1 MSAAPAALLAEPDQG
16 QDSEALERLTSLLD
30 PAFLEAIG
38 WDAAA
43 EAIAPPPDHPQL
55 RRPTCLVPGCGVQ
68 ATSHNRLCTICQLRH
83 RSSGLDLAVFVT
95 VARVR
100 LKNQTP
106 GSSLVRCAVGGCP
119 RPVKSAPAKL
129 CSTHLDQQHRLG
141 LALAAFLAHPQVR
154 PLPSF
159 GTCRVGACLGPAES
173 RRGLCRPHGARW
185 RTHRRADPTLDLD
198 RWCQTQRSARTDA
211 VRVVLRGMPRLVQAE
226 LLYGLQQ
233 RCRRG
238 CKTKPDALRALCDLL
253 RREPVRSVLEVTIP
267 PPRRPQQ
274 AGPPQPPRQDCHVL
288 AAEVQASVKR
298 AFSSP
303 ALEQRKDVWDMSVF
317 GHRGTLTFTRIT
329 QPWLRQAA
337 KDWAAEDV
345 AKRRGRGATVTVQ
358 AYLRSL
364 ELLSASLRLQR
375 ADQAR
380 DLTLLGRGDV
390 VAFLNRLAHLE
401 ALEGE
406 AGLSTYLRCQTVR
419 QAARLLRECRALG
432 LTRPGGSL
440 AGLPDDFALWP
451 DDVPRLPDP
460 DEQGRAL
467 PPVVLEQLVAAL
479 PQLGE
484 RHGRVFCVAVQLL
497 IDTGRRPDEV
507 CKLPW
512 DCLEQDPDGK
522 HTLVYTNYKYQQAG
536 RRLAITDATAT
547 LIRDQQ
553 QAVRAW
559 FPTAPIGQLTL
570 LPGSRRNQTGTRPIT
585 NGTLGRLHRSW
596 VDGLPALL
604 LDDKRTEFDKAKV
617 FLYAYRHSFAQ
628 RHADAGTPVDELREL
643 MGHDSMTTT
652 QRYYRVTA
660 KRTRAAVDRL
670 AAHQFDGRGNRVW
683 RQARA
688 LLEHE
693 HQRRAVGQVA
703 VPFGICT
710 EPSNVQA
717 GGHAC
722 PFRFRCV
729 GCGHFRSDPSYLP
742 ELHGYL
748 EMLLRNRE
756 RVRAAV
762 ELEEW
767 ARAEATPSE
776 EEISRLRAL
785 IRRVEADLDQL
796 SDTERRQVDEA
807 CRVVRTTRRTVH
819 LGMPTVRP
827 PDLDPAL
834 EDLA

>member
-1 MSAAPAALLAEPDQG
+1 MSVASAALPADPVAGQGSEGLEQLA
-16 QDSEALERLTSLLD
+16 SLLD
-30 PAFLEAIG
+30 RAFLEAIG

-43 EAIAPPPDHPQL
+43 EAIAPPSDHPQL
-55 RRPTCLVPGCGVQ
+55 RRPVCLVPGCGI
-68 ATSHNRLCTICQLRH
+68 SSGHRNGLCSICQGRYQD
-83 RSSGLDLAVFVT
+83 SGLDLAVFVT

-100 LKNQTP
+100 VRNQTP
-106 GSSLVRCAVGGCP
+106 GSSLLQCAVGGCP
-119 RPVKSAPAKL
+119 RPAKSAPAKL
-129 CSTHLDQQHRLG
+129 CGVHLDQRRRLG
-141 LALAAFLAHPQVR
+141 LPLTAFLAHPQVR

-159 GTCRVGACLGPAES
+159 GTCRVGACLGPADG
-173 RRGLCRPHGARW
+173 RRGLCRPHDARW
-185 RTHRRADPTLDLD
+185 RFHRRRDPELDFD

-211 VRVVLRGMPRLVQAE
+211 VRVVLRGLPAQVQTE

-238 CKTKPDALRALCDLL
+238 CKTKLEALRSLCDLL
-253 RREPVRSVLEVTIP
+253 RREQVRSVLEVAIP
-267 PPRRPQQ
+267 PTRRSRR
-274 AGPPQPPRQDCHVL
+274 AGLPQPPRQDCHVL
-288 AAEVQASVKR
+288 AAEVQTSVKR
-298 AFSSP
+298 ALSSP
-303 ALEQRKDVWDMSVF
+303 DLERRKDVWDMTVF
-317 GHRGTLTFTRIT
+317 GHRGTLTFSRIT

-345 AKRRGRGATVTVQ
+345 PKRRGRGATVTVQ
-358 AYLRSL
+358 SYLHSV
-364 ELLSASLRLQR
+364 EMLSASLRWQR
-375 ADQAR
+375 PDR
-380 DLTLLGRGDV
+380 GMDLAVLGRGDV

-401 ALEGE
+401 ALEGDE
-406 AGLSTYLRCQTVR
+406 GLSTYLRCKTVR
-419 QAARLLRECRALG
+419 QAARLLREWRALG

-440 AGLPDDFALWP
+440 AGLPDDFTLRP

-479 PQLGE
+479 PQFEE
-484 RHGRVFCVAVQLL
+484 RHGRVFGVAVQLV
-497 IDTGRRPDEV
+497 IDTGRRPGEV

-522 HTLVYTNYKYQQAG
+522 HALIYTNHKYQQVG
-536 RRLAITDATAT
+536 RRLAIADATAK
-547 LIRDQQ
+547 LIRGQQ
-553 QAVRAW
+553 QAVRAR
-559 FPTAPIGQLTL
+559 FPDTPVGRLML
-570 LPGSRRNQTGTRPIT
+570 LPSTRRNQTGTRPIT

-596 VDGLPALL
+596 VDGLPPLFL
-604 LDDKRTEFDKAKV
+604 GDKRTEFDKAKV
-617 FLYAYRHSFAQ
+617 FLYAYRHSYAQ
-628 RHADAGTPVDELREL
+628 RHADAGTPVDELCEL

-742 ELHGYL
+742 ELRGYL
-748 EMLLRNRE
+748 DVLLRNRE

-767 ARAEATPSE
+767 ARAEATPSDQ
-776 EEISRLRAL
+776 EISRVRAL
-785 IRRVEADLDQL
+785 IRRVEADLEQL
-796 SDTERRQVDEA
+796 SEEDRQQVDEA
-807 CRVVRTTRRTVH
+807 CRVVRTTRQSVH

-827 PDLDPAL
+827 PDLDPTL